1 MGHTRLLLLLH
12 CPKYRTDDDFEAAR
26 EAVDDMKSSYEAL
39 RDKCTEE
46 ELPELDEGC
55 EVGLFFVEVA
65 DSDGISMAFSVRF
78 KVVDRLAW
86 SCARAL

>member
-1 MGHTRLLLLLH
+1 MRSYYKSASCQSCDMCCCAALLLLLLLLLH

-46 ELPELDEGC
+46 ELPELDKIVSERTLWI
-55 EVGLFFVEVA
+55 VQ
-65 DSDGISMAFSVRF
+65 
-78 KVVDRLAW
+78 
-86 SCARAL
+86 